1 MPWCEQCAKF
11 WNPASMTPEGA
22 CPSCGRVLERGSVAT
37 VAAPERPAGD
47 PVAPLSGADLR
58 EMAGEDA
65 KAPWHFKLMVA
76 ALCLYLGWRVVDL
89 VLAAFR

>member
-22 CPSCGRVLERGSVAT
+22 CPSCGRTLDRGT
-37 VAAPERPAGD
+37 VAAEAAERPA
-47 PVAPLSGADLR
+47 ATTPLSGADLR
-58 EMAGEDA
+58 ELAGEDA

-76 ALCLYLGWRVVDL
+76 ALCLYLGWRIVDL

>member
-1 MPWCEQCAKF
+1 VPWCEQCAKF
-11 WNPASMTPEGA
+11 WNPSSMTAEGA
-22 CPSCGRVLERGSVAT
+22 CPSCGRTLER
-37 VAAPERPAGD
+37 AAASAPTPAGEE
-47 PVAPLSGADLR
+47 PTLAPLTGANLR

-76 ALCLYLGWRVVDL
+76 ALAVYLGWRVVDL